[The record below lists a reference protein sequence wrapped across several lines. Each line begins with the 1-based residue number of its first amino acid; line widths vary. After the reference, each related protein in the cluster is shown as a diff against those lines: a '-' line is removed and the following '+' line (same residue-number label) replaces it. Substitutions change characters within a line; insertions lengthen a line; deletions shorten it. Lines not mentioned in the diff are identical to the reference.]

1 MPTDHLGAPAR
12 RRRHARLIAALTEL
26 IGACSEAAVAVYR
39 TIADAPPGQEAV
51 GVNLMP
57 CIQVSLS
64 AALLLD
70 RAQIEDADRWTDAA
84 EREREQARGT
94 FAARCAVAQAQ
105 DLTDPAWPVSEH
117 GVPLPTVE
125 QGAAMDLAGAG
136 NEVAARW
143 RDDPSHAAALVL
155 GLAATGE
162 FTSSEILDE
171 AVSATVV
178 AGLLT
183 LQATRGTSDPTMVAE
198 LCLSAVP
205 YIVLAVILA
214 SADLD

>member
-1 MPTDHLGAPAR
+1 M
-12 RRRHARLIAALTEL
+12 IAALTTL
-26 IGACSEAAVAVYR
+26 IGACSEAAGAVYQ

-51 GVNLMP
+51 EVSLMP

-70 RAQIEDADRWTDAA
+70 RAQAEDADRWVGAVRH
-84 EREREQARGT
+84 EVEQARRT
-94 FAARCAVAQAQ
+94 FTARCAVAQAQ
-105 DLTDPAWPVSEH
+105 DATEPAGTVGEH

-136 NEVAARW
+136 GEVAARW
-143 RDDPSHAAALVL
+143 REDPSQAAALVL
-155 GLAATGE
+155 ELAATGE
-162 FTSSEILDE
+162 FTTREVLDE
-171 AVSATVV
+171 AVSTTVV
-178 AGLLT
+178 AGLLA
-183 LQATRGTSDPTMVAE
+183 LQATRGTSDPTMAAE

-205 YIVLAVILA
+205 YLVLAVTLA